1 VSVEDAGNPSR
12 APRAAR
18 GTLAELGARLSG
30 DADLR
35 HGGDSF
41 GAEDLASARDAG
53 SRPTGRARAG
63 GGVADQGAHAGALGR
78 KSSRPRPH
86 PRLPAGTSAWQTPA
100 PRPGVPG

>member
-1 VSVEDAGNPSR
+1 MSIDDGGNPSP
-12 APRAAR
+12 APRAPGGA
-18 GTLAELGARLSG
+18 LAELGARLSG

-63 GGVADQGAHAGALGR
+63 GGVADQGAHAGALSR

-86 PRLPAGTSAWQTPA
+86 PRLPTGTSPGQTPA
-100 PRPGVPG
+100 PRPGV